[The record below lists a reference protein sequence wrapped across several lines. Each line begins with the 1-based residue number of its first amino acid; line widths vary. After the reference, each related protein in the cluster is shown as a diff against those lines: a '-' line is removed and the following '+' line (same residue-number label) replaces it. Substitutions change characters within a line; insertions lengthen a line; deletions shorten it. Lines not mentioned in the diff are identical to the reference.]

1 VVAFPRLAATR
12 RDRVGSSARW
22 VARALA
28 ALGATGA
35 CLLFASPAAALVTEV
50 EFESAKVKAG
60 IAPRN
65 SSTIVDGTYLG
76 SEIGEYSFNSS
87 PEFFSNP
94 LGHPVVHA
102 AQVFVVYW
110 DPTDHYHGDWQNVI
124 DTFMHEAGGEPG
136 VFRNDVL
143 ALDGQYTDTSNK
155 PASAGLTF
163 RGAYTDDTHYPAEGC
178 EDPRQLYKQ
187 EASKVKALTC
197 LSDKQVQTEL
207 QSFVSSH
214 ALPTGMSTIYDVLT
228 PPGVTVCLDGGTA
241 TGHCSDF
248 KSSIEEQTAK
258 EVGAS
263 KREAR
268 IYSSASFK
276 NSFCSYHSDI
286 NPGGTETGDANT
298 ILYDVIP
305 WTAGGVGD
313 GQLAAADQREEY
325 LCQDGGFDPTSK
337 PTELKESTPKF
348 APPPEPRGEHSGGEA
363 EYLAW
368 GTEEKEAWLRGQEP
382 AGPHVEEPNQVK
394 CPSPDGFCDTGLA
407 DLIINQIAV
416 QQQDTVTDPLL
427 NAWNDL
433 SKNEAADECRNSF
446 APAGGSSSLNTEGT
460 GAGSA
465 YDQTIGG
472 HNYYLNTSFN
482 LSALKLNYPAVP
494 CLPGMTLDPKF
505 TAPSAVNPEEVVTF
519 DGMESDISMGA
530 AAAYNEKGEETP
542 NYAKFSWTFGDGTPA
557 VSGYAPGAPACE
569 TPWLS
574 PCAASVSHAYKFG
587 GTYNVTLTVTDVAG
601 NTAST
606 TQRVTVVGPP
616 APSAG
621 GEGGSGGSSS
631 GGSGSGGSSSGG
643 SSTSGGSSKGGGV
656 GTTAAPSPVVSE
668 LVLSKSLRTVVKH
681 GLAVRYSVSE
691 QVAGRFQVLLATSLA
706 HRLHLSGA
714 SATGL
719 AAGTPPET
727 VIGKAILV
735 TTKGGTGT
743 LTIQLSAKAAD
754 RLRHMHSVTL
764 TVQLVVHNAHAKSA
778 NAIAGVAL
786 SH

>member
-1 VVAFPRLAATR
+1 VVAIPRLAATR
-12 RDRVGSSARW
+12 RDRVESRARW
-22 VARALA
+22 AARALA
-28 ALGATGA
+28 ALGATGL
-35 CLLFASPAAALVTEV
+35 CLLFAAPAAALVTEF

-76 SEIGEYSFNSS
+76 NEIGEYSFNSS

-94 LGHPVVHA
+94 LGRPVVHG

-124 DTFMHEAGGEPG
+124 DTFMHDAGGERG

-163 RGAYTDDTHYPAEGC
+163 RGAYTDDTHYPTAGC
-178 EDPRQLYKQ
+178 IDPRPLDKQ
-187 EASKVKALTC
+187 EASKVKAITC
-197 LSDKQVQTEL
+197 LSDKQVQSEL

-214 ALPTGMSTIYDVLT
+214 ALPTGMSVIYDVLT

-248 KSSIEEQTAK
+248 ESSIKEQEAK
-258 EVGAS
+258 EVGVS
-263 KREAR
+263 KRVAR
-268 IYSSASFK
+268 IYASASFK

-337 PTELKESTPKF
+337 PVEGKEGTPKF
-348 APPPEPRGEHSGGEA
+348 AFPPGGEA

-382 AGPHVEEPNQVK
+382 AGPHVQEPNQVK
-394 CPSPDGFCDTGLA
+394 CPSPDGFCDTGLV

-433 SKNEAADECRNSF
+433 SKNEAADECRNWF
-446 APAGGSSSLNTEGT
+446 APAGGSSSINTEGT
-460 GAGSA
+460 DAGSVSN
-465 YDQTIGG
+465 QTIGE
-472 HNYYLNTSFN
+472 HSYYLNTSFN
-482 LSALKLNYPAVP
+482 LAALKLNYPAVP
-494 CLPGMTLDPKF
+494 CLPGMRLDPKF
-505 TAPSAVNPEEVVTF
+505 TAPSAVNTEEVVAF

-542 NYAKFSWTFGDGTPA
+542 NYAKFSWNFGDGTPA
-557 VSGYAPGAPACE
+557 VTGYAPGAPACE
-569 TPWLS
+569 PPWLS
-574 PCAASVSHAYKFG
+574 PCAASVTHAYKYG
-587 GTYNVTLTVTDVAG
+587 GTYEVTLTVTDVAG
-601 NTAST
+601 NTKST
-606 TQRVTVVGPP
+606 TQLVTVVGPS
-616 APSAG
+616 APSGG
-621 GEGGSGGSSS
+621 GEGGSGS
-631 GGSGSGGSSSGG
+631 GGSGSGGSSTSG
-643 SSTSGGSSKGGGV
+643 SSTSGSSTGGGSSKGGGE
-656 GTTAAPSPVVSE
+656 GTSGAPTPVVSE
-668 LVLSKSLRTVVKH
+668 LVISKSLRTVLKH
-681 GLAVRYSVSE
+681 GLAVRYTVSE
-691 QVAGRFQVLLATSLA
+691 QVAGRFEVLLATSLA

-719 AAGTPPET
+719 AAGTSPQT

-735 TTKGGTGT
+735 TAKGGAGA
-743 LTIQLSAKAAD
+743 LTIQLSAKTAN

-764 TVQLVVHNAHAKSA
+764 TVRLTVHNARAKSA
-778 NAIAGVAL
+778 VAIAAVAL